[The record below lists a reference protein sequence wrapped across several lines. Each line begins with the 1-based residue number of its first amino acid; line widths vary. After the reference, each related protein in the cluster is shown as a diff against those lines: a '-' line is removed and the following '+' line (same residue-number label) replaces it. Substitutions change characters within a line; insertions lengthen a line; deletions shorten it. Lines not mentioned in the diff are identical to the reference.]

1 MIGKLH
7 IEPLKNELPSEYA
20 DRLGIA
26 YAKQVSLKHKKDNG
40 QFFTPTPIAKL
51 MASFCEYTKSSIK
64 ILDPGCGTAILS
76 CALIEKIAEQNS
88 SIETIA
94 LEVYETDSEIIP
106 FTQESL
112 NYLKIWLLSK
122 GIKFQSVLHIH
133 DFILDNASI
142 LNPNAELSLFETDNV
157 ISNSYDI
164 IISNPPYFKLSKDD
178 KRTIAA
184 QKLVSGQ
191 PNIYSLFM
199 GIAAKLL
206 SDNGE
211 LIFITPRSFA
221 SGNYFKAF
229 RELFFNTVQ
238 LQRIHLFNSRKETF
252 DRDKVL
258 QETVIIKAIREKI
271 DPLKK
276 VIVSSSAGIKDIDS
290 PSINSFQADE
300 LISLHSKE
308 IILHLPTSDK
318 EENILNLIST
328 WDSRLIDYDIYI
340 STGPVVSF
348 RAENFIQSIYE
359 NGTVFL
365 APLFWLHNVNK
376 MVLEWPKQFKE
387 KGQYIRIEDSS
398 RSLLI
403 PNKNYIFLR
412 RFSTKDDKSRLIAAP
427 YFCNYFESDFIGVEN
442 KVNYLYRK
450 KGHLERSETVGLCAL
465 LNSELFDTY
474 FRIFNGNVNVSATE
488 LREMRFPPINEL
500 KKIGNKIILSNDYT
514 VTNVNNIVNELFHL
528 ESILN
533 KHE

>member
-1 MIGKLH
+1 MIEKLH
-7 IEPLKNELPSEYA
+7 IVPSEKEQPSEYA
-20 DRLGIA
+20 DRLGIT

-40 QFFTPTPIAKL
+40 QFFTPTPIARL
-51 MASFCEYTKSSIK
+51 MASFCEYNKSSIR

-76 CALIEKIAEQNS
+76 CALIEKIVERNS
-88 SIETIA
+88 AIEIIT
-94 LEVYETDSEIIP
+94 LEVYETDAEIIP

-112 NYLKIWLLSK
+112 NYLKTWLSSK
-122 GIKFQSVLHIH
+122 GIKFQYILHIH

-142 LNPNAELSLFETDNV
+142 LNPNTELSLFETDNV
-157 ISNSYDI
+157 ISNLYDI

-191 PNIYSLFM
+191 PNIYALFM

-271 DPLKK
+271 DPHKE
-276 VIVSSSAGIKDIDS
+276 VIVSSSAGIRDIYN
-290 PSINSFQADE
+290 PSINSFHANE

-318 EENILNLIST
+318 EENILNLISK

-348 RAENFIQSIYE
+348 RAENFIQNIYE

-387 KGQYIRIEDSS
+387 KGQYIRIEESS

-427 YFCNYFESDFIGVEN
+427 YFCNYFESDLIGVEN

-500 KKIGNKIILSNDYT
+500 KQIGNKIILSNDYS
-514 VTNVNNIVNELFHL
+514 VTNVNHIVNELFHL
-528 ESILN
+528 ELILN
-533 KHE
+533 EHE